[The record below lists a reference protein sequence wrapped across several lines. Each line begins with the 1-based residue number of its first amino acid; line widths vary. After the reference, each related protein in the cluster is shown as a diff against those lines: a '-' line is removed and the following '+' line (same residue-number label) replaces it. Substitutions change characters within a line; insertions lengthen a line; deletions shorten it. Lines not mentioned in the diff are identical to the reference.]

1 MISYI
6 AKRPWLLVVA
16 GFALLVG
23 VWTCFIYIAVTRGP
37 MTSPLEASAAS
48 IHADH

>member
-1 MISYI
+1 MIHHL

-16 GFALLVG
+16 AFALLIS

-37 MTSPLEASAAS
+37 TTSPLEAPAAS
-48 IHADH
+48 FHANH